1 MKRRIHRSDEEWMQ
15 LITSCR
21 QSGLSDK
28 EWCVSNGIVVSSFYN
43 AVVRLRK
50 KACQIPEREQ
60 NAERIYDL
68 TASSFPDVVR
78 LKKLFRLPLVPQHS
92 IFQFNKFSVKDF
104 LQHLPAWYPLQ
115 SSDLTPSTTDK
126 TCNSTNDLISPRL
139 FFLPTSISSRSS
151 SFK

>member
-1 MKRRIHRSDEEWMQ
+1 MKRRIHHSDEEWMQ

-60 NAERIYDL
+60 NSERIY
-68 TASSFPDVVR
+68 AFGINEINI
-78 LKKLFRLPLVPQHS
+78 KKWANE
-92 IFQFNKFSVKDF
+92 I
-104 LQHLPAWYPLQ
+104 
-115 SSDLTPSTTDK
+115 SDKLSEK
-126 TCNSTNDLISPRL
+126 M
-139 FFLPTSISSRSS
+139 
-151 SFK
+151 KEAV

>member
-1 MKRRIHRSDEEWMQ
+1 MRRTTMNHRIHRSDEEWMQ

-28 EWCVSNGIVVSSFYN
+28 EWCASNGIVVSSFYN

-68 TASSFPDVVR
+68 TASSLPDVVPISVIPENKTSHAAPA
-78 LKKLFRLPLVPQHS
+78 LQDAAAHYDNSHMVQ
-92 IFQFNKFSVKDF
+92 ITAGKFSVQLRNGTDPALVGQILSF
-104 LQHLPAWYPLQ
+104 LVNQP
-115 SSDLTPSTTDK
+115 
-126 TCNSTNDLISPRL
+126 C
-139 FFLPTSISSRSS
+139 
-151 SFK
+151 

>member
-1 MKRRIHRSDEEWMQ
+1 MNHRIHRSDEEWMQ

-50 KACQIPEREQ
+50 KACQIPEHEQ

-68 TASSFPDVVR
+68 TASSLPDVVPISVIQDQLQMNLSESSLFLFCGR
-78 LKKLFRLPLVPQHS
+78 RCDKIKALLKKT
-92 IFQFNKFSVKDF
+92 DGYF
-104 LQHLPAWYPLQ
+104 LICKHL
-115 SSDLTPSTTDK
+115 TTQ
-126 TCNSTNDLISPRL
+126 L
-139 FFLPTSISSRSS
+139 
-151 SFK
+151 

>member
-78 LKKLFRLPLVPQHS
+78 LKKLFRLPLVPQHT
-92 IFQFNKFSVKDF
+92 IFQFN
-104 LQHLPAWYPLQ
+104 
-115 SSDLTPSTTDK
+115 
-126 TCNSTNDLISPRL
+126 
-139 FFLPTSISSRSS
+139 
-151 SFK
+151 